1 MTRVAMMTK
10 MMIKIK
16 DNGDSSNDYITM
28 DTMMMAMTLLVY
40 VIWGSGYHIEL
51 KLLTAKQNENCGG
64 NENDDDN
71 PEGDDGD
78 TALVGLLMYIIKE
91 PGRHNQL

>member
-16 DNGDSSNDYITM
+16 DNGDSSSDYIAM

-40 VIWGSGYHIEL
+40 VI
-51 KLLTAKQNENCGG
+51 
-64 NENDDDN
+64 
-71 PEGDDGD
+71 
-78 TALVGLLMYIIKE
+78 
-91 PGRHNQL
+91 

>member
-1 MTRVAMMTK
+1 MTRVAMVTK

-40 VIWGSGYHIEL
+40 VI
-51 KLLTAKQNENCGG
+51 
-64 NENDDDN
+64 
-71 PEGDDGD
+71 
-78 TALVGLLMYIIKE
+78 
-91 PGRHNQL
+91 